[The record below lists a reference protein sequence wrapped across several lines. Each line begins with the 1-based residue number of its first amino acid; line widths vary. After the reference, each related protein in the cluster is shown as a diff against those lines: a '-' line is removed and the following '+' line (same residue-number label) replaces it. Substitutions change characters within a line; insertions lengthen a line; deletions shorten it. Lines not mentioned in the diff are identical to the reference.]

1 MLFPIHT
8 VLLNVLTD
16 LIPNRIWIKA
26 QDLLKPLQHGA
37 AHASTARPRVS
48 FYKKTQP
55 DHMLVH
61 GCAQVA
67 FLTMTPHNRNQ
78 NVLDSS
84 VFDRNLSDYLEGL
97 HYISIYILFDIMY
110 WP

>member
-1 MLFPIHT
+1 
-8 VLLNVLTD
+8 
-16 LIPNRIWIKA
+16 
-26 QDLLKPLQHGA
+26 
-37 AHASTARPRVS
+37 
-48 FYKKTQP
+48 
-55 DHMLVH
+55 MLVH

-67 FLTMTPHNRNQ
+67 CLTTTPHNRNQ

-84 VFDRNLSDYLEGL
+84 VIDRNLSDYLEGL